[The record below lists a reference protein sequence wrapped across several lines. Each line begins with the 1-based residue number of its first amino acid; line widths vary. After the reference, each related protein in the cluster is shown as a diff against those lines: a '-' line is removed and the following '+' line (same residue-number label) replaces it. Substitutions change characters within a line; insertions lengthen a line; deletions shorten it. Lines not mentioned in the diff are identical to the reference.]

1 MTFKYLLELL
11 LVSYEIE
18 TPDNPTEKHHHQ
30 QLKYINSYALSLSY
44 YVSIYRGLLGSYAR
58 CIGKQ
63 GAGTMSGVL
72 ATSTLAAYPGKN
84 K

>member
-1 MTFKYLLELL
+1 MTVPIHSDDELL

-30 QLKYINSYALSLSY
+30 QLK
-44 YVSIYRGLLGSYAR
+44 GLLGSYAR